1 MNRIIPVLG
10 LPRLLPELRSPIK
23 TCNTCRF
30 ERTPTAQA
38 PCDTCVDTPQ
48 PSQWRPK

>member
-1 MNRIIPVLG
+1 MIRSIPIGVPRVLP
-10 LPRLLPELRSPIK
+10 LSRVAVK

-30 ERTPTAQA
+30 ERTPPAQS
-38 PCDTCVDTPQ
+38 PCDKCVDTPE